1 MVENTFDVPHKH
13 IVFGLPPVL
22 WNELRSDR
30 KAWKVVMDAVI
41 ETMKWFYGLTCS
53 DVKPGVIIVAHSFG
67 KDVQFKF
74 HVHGIVTKGGFDK
87 EGKFIEWTRFVP
99 FEKLHKSGCGLY
111 AKL

>member
-1 MVENTFDVPHKH
+1 
-13 IVFGLPPVL
+13 
-22 WNELRSDR
+22 
-30 KAWKVVMDAVI
+30 MDAVI

-87 EGKFIEWTRFVP
+87 EGKFIEWTRFCA
-99 FEKLHKSGCGLY
+99 F
-111 AKL
+111 